1 MPASSRLV
9 TKRVLR
15 PSCRR
20 PPWPCPPARPELA
33 EYIIVGRVRRAH
45 GVRGGW
51 AVESLS
57 DAPDVMLAS
66 GAVLF
71 AGDREGNLAPN
82 AEAQPLHVEDGRP
95 MNKEWLVRVVEVTDR
110 DVADGWRGRYLLADA
125 DTLPEPDDDEVY
137 VGDLIGMR
145 VEVEG
150 RGLVGE
156 VRDVYDA
163 PQGYILEVETA
174 TGRPLVP
181 YNDDLVL
188 SVDEDTRI
196 IVYAPLDGLFD

>member
-1 MPASSRLV
+1 M
-9 TKRVLR
+9 
-15 PSCRR
+15 
-20 PPWPCPPARPELA
+20 
-33 EYIIVGRVRRAH
+33 
-45 GVRGGW
+45 RGGW

-82 AEAQPLHVEDGRP
+82 ADAQPMHVEDGRP

>member
-1 MPASSRLV
+1 M
-9 TKRVLR
+9 
-15 PSCRR
+15 
-20 PPWPCPPARPELA
+20 
-33 EYIIVGRVRRAH
+33 
-45 GVRGGW
+45 RGAW

-71 AGDREGNLAPN
+71 AGDRDGNLAPG
-82 AEAQPLHVEDGRP
+82 AEAVPLHIDDGRP
-95 MNKEWLVRVVEVTDR
+95 MNRDWLVRVREVTDR
-110 DVADGWRGRYLLADA
+110 DVAEGWRGRFLLADA
-125 DTLPEPDDDEVY
+125 RTLPEPDDDEVY

-145 VEVEG
+145 VDVEG
-150 RGLVGE
+150 RGVVGH

-181 YNDDLVL
+181 FIDDLVL
-188 SVDEDTRI
+188 SVDDESRT
-196 IVYAPLDGLFD
+196 IVFAPLDGLFD

>member
-1 MPASSRLV
+1 M
-9 TKRVLR
+9 
-15 PSCRR
+15 
-20 PPWPCPPARPELA
+20 
-33 EYIIVGRVRRAH
+33 
-45 GVRGGW
+45 RGGW

-71 AGDREGNLAPN
+71 PGDREGNLAPE
-82 AEAQPLHVEDGRP
+82 AESQPLHIEDGRP
-95 MNKEWLVRVVEVTDR
+95 MNKEWLVRVREVTDR

-125 DTLPEPDDDEVY
+125 SALPEADDDEVY

-150 RGLVGE
+150 KGPVGT

-163 PQGYILEVETA
+163 PQGYILEVETV

-181 YNDDLVL
+181 WTDELVL
-188 SVDEDTRI
+188 SVDDATRT
-196 IVYAPLDGLFD
+196 IVFAPLDGLFD

>member
-1 MPASSRLV
+1 
-9 TKRVLR
+9 
-15 PSCRR
+15 
-20 PPWPCPPARPELA
+20 
-33 EYIIVGRVRRAH
+33 VRRALV
-45 GVRGGW
+45 VRGAW

-71 AGDREGNLAPN
+71 AGDREGHLSPGAD
-82 AEAQPLHVEDGRP
+82 AQPLHIEDGRP
-95 MNKEWLVRVVEVTDR
+95 MNKEWLVRVRELADR
-110 DVADGWRGRYLLADA
+110 DIADSWRGRYLLADA
-125 DTLPEPDDDEVY
+125 ATLPEPDEDEVY

-150 RGLVGE
+150 QGPVGT

-181 YNDDLVL
+181 FTDDLVVA
-188 SVDEDTRI
+188 VDDEARV
-196 IVYAPLDGLFD
+196 IVFAPLDGLFD

>member
-1 MPASSRLV
+1 MP
-9 TKRVLR
+9 
-15 PSCRR
+15 PSCSR

-33 EYIIVGRVRRAH
+33 EYIVVGRVRRAH
-45 GVRGGW
+45 GVRGAW

-57 DAPDVMLAS
+57 GAPDVMLAS
-66 GAVLF
+66 GALLF
-71 AGDREGNLAPN
+71 AGDREGNLAPD
-82 AEAQPLHVEDGRP
+82 ARAPPLHLEDGRP
-95 MNKEWLVRVVEVTDR
+95 MNKEWLVRVTEVTDR
-110 DVADGWRGRYLLADA
+110 DVADSWRGRYLLADA
-125 DTLPEPDDDEVY
+125 ATLPEADDDEIY

-150 RGLVGE
+150 RGLVGH

-181 YNDDLVL
+181 WNDDLVL
-188 SVDEDTRI
+188 SVDESAGT
-196 IVYAPLDGLFD
+196 IVFAPLDGLFD

>member
-1 MPASSRLV
+1 M
-9 TKRVLR
+9 
-15 PSCRR
+15 
-20 PPWPCPPARPELA
+20 
-33 EYIIVGRVRRAH
+33 
-45 GVRGGW
+45 RGGW

>member
-1 MPASSRLV
+1 
-9 TKRVLR
+9 
-15 PSCRR
+15 
-20 PPWPCPPARPELA
+20 
-33 EYIIVGRVRRAH
+33 
-45 GVRGGW
+45 
-51 AVESLS
+51 
-57 DAPDVMLAS
+57 
-66 GAVLF
+66 
-71 AGDREGNLAPN
+71 
-82 AEAQPLHVEDGRP
+82 

-125 DTLPEPDDDEVY
+125 DTLPEPDEDEVY

-150 RGLVGE
+150 RGPVGE

>member
-1 MPASSRLV
+1 MP
-9 TKRVLR
+9 
-15 PSCRR
+15 PSCSR

-33 EYIIVGRVRRAH
+33 EYIVVGRVRRAH
-45 GVRGGW
+45 GVRGAW

-57 DAPDVMLAS
+57 GAPDVMLAS
-66 GAVLF
+66 GALLF
-71 AGDREGNLAPN
+71 AGDREGNLAPD
-82 AEAQPLHVEDGRP
+82 AVAHPLHVEDGRP
-95 MNKEWLVRVVEVTDR
+95 MNKEWLVRVTEVTDR
-110 DVADGWRGRYLLADA
+110 DVADSWRGRYLLADA
-125 DTLPEPDDDEVY
+125 ATLPEADDDEIY

-150 RGLVGE
+150 RGLVGH

-181 YNDDLVL
+181 WNDDLVL
-188 SVDEDTRI
+188 SVDESTGT
-196 IVYAPLDGLFD
+196 IVFAPLDGLFD

>member
-1 MPASSRLV
+1 M
-9 TKRVLR
+9 
-15 PSCRR
+15 
-20 PPWPCPPARPELA
+20 
-33 EYIIVGRVRRAH
+33 
-45 GVRGGW
+45 RGGW

-71 AGDREGNLAPN
+71 AGDREGNLAPD

-125 DTLPEPDDDEVY
+125 DTLPEPDEDEVY

-150 RGLVGE
+150 RGPVGE

>member
-1 MPASSRLV
+1 M
-9 TKRVLR
+9 
-15 PSCRR
+15 
-20 PPWPCPPARPELA
+20 
-33 EYIIVGRVRRAH
+33 
-45 GVRGGW
+45 RGAW

-71 AGDREGNLAPN
+71 AGDREGDLDAG
-82 AEAQPLHVEDGRP
+82 AESQPLHIEDGRP
-95 MNKEWLVRVVEVTDR
+95 MNKEWIVRVREVTDR
-110 DVADGWRGRYLLADA
+110 DIADSWRGRYLLADA
-125 DTLPEPDDDEVY
+125 ATLPEPDEDEVY

-145 VEVEG
+145 VDVEG
-150 RGLVGE
+150 KGAVGT

-181 YNDDLVL
+181 YHDELVL
-188 SVDEDTRI
+188 SVDEEARV
-196 IVYAPLDGLFD
+196 IVFAPLDGLFD

>member
-1 MPASSRLV
+1 MP
-9 TKRVLR
+9 
-15 PSCRR
+15 PSCSR

-33 EYIIVGRVRRAH
+33 EYIVVGRVRRAH
-45 GVRGGW
+45 GVRGAW

-57 DAPDVMLAS
+57 GAPDVIRAS
-66 GAVLF
+66 GALVL
-71 AGDREGNLAPN
+71 AGVREGNLAPD
-82 AEAQPLHVEDGRP
+82 AVAHPLHVEDGRP
-95 MNKEWLVRVVEVTDR
+95 MNKEWLVRVTEVTDR
-110 DVADGWRGRYLLADA
+110 DVADSWRGRYLLAA
-125 DTLPEPDDDEVY
+125 AATLPEADDDEIY

-150 RGLVGE
+150 RGLVGH

-181 YNDDLVL
+181 WNDDLVL
-188 SVDEDTRI
+188 SVDESAGT
-196 IVYAPLDGLFD
+196 IVFAPLDGLFD

>member
-1 MPASSRLV
+1 M
-9 TKRVLR
+9 
-15 PSCRR
+15 
-20 PPWPCPPARPELA
+20 
-33 EYIIVGRVRRAH
+33 
-45 GVRGGW
+45 RGGW

-71 AGDREGNLAPN
+71 AGDREGNLAPD

-125 DTLPEPDDDEVY
+125 AMLPEPDDDEVY

-150 RGLVGE
+150 RGPVGE